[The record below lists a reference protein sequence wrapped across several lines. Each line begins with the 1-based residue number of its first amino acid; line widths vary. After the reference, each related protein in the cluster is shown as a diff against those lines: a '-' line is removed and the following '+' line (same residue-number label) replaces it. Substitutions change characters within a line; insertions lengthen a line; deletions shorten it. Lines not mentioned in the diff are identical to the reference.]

1 MEEVK
6 YTAQVTRDDGWWSVH
21 VPEVDRTTQARH
33 LREVKEMAADL
44 VHIMTGSPVDEIEI
58 EIELPEDLAAAVREF
73 HAAQHAAEEARAR
86 AASAQVAAARA
97 LQARG
102 ATLRDIGEVLG
113 VSFQRVHQLVN
124 S

>member
-1 MEEVK
+1 MKV
-6 YTAQVTRDDGWWSVH
+6 TAQLTHDDGWWSVH

-33 LREVKEMAADL
+33 LREVKEMTTDL
-44 VHIMTGSPVDEIEI
+44 VHIMTGTPEAEIEVDVQ
-58 EIELPEDLAAAVREF
+58 LPDDLAAAVREV
-73 HAAQHAAEEARAR
+73 HQAQRAAEEARAR
-86 AASAQVAAARA
+86 AAEAQITAARA
-97 LQARG
+97 LQQRG

>member
-1 MEEVK
+1 MKV
-6 YTAQVTRDDGWWSVH
+6 TAQLTRDEGWWSIY

-33 LREVKEMAADL
+33 LREVKEMASDL
-44 VHIMTGSPVDEIEI
+44 AHIMTGTPEAEIEVDVQ
-58 EIELPEDLAAAVREF
+58 LPEDLAAAVREL
-73 HAAQHAAEEARAR
+73 HQAQQAAEEARAR
-86 AASAQVAAARA
+86 AAQAQVTAARA
-97 LQARG
+97 LQQRG